1 MSTVEEIVKA
11 IKELS
16 PDKRDEVRR
25 HLDLLWR
32 LSSLESAGDLE
43 NSVNPYRSLRHYTA
57 SNLRTKRIR
66 PRRPPIQIK
75 GKPVSETIVEDR
87 R

>member
-1 MSTVEEIVKA
+1 MSTIEEIVEA

-16 PDKRDEVRR
+16 PEKREEVRR
-25 HLDLLWR
+25 QLVALWQLDWR
-32 LSSLESAGDLE
+32 YAKSPGL
-43 NSVNPYRSLRHYTA
+43 PI
-57 SNLRTKRIR
+57 KRAR

-75 GKPVSETIVEDR
+75 GKPISETVVEDR

>member
-1 MSTVEEIVKA
+1 MSTVEEIVEA

-16 PDKRDEVRR
+16 PEKRDEVRR
-25 HLDLLWR
+25 QLVSLW
-32 LSSLESAGDLE
+32 SLNSGYTKSAGL
-43 NSVNPYRSLRHYTA
+43 SI
-57 SNLRTKRIR
+57 KRAR

-75 GKPVSETIVEDR
+75 GRPISETVVEDR

>member
-1 MSTVEEIVKA
+1 MSTVEEIVEA

-16 PDKRDEVRR
+16 PEKRDEVRR
-25 HLDLLWR
+25 QLVSLWPR
-32 LSSLESAGDLE
+32 NSRESAGDTEATRL
-43 NSVNPYRSLRHYTA
+43 YRMHWHDNA
-57 SNLRTKRIR
+57 INLPIKRAR

-75 GKPVSETIVEDR
+75 GKPISETVVEDR

>member
-25 HLDLLWR
+25 QLLSV
-32 LSSLESAGDLE
+32 LVVNSHEVSSDA
-43 NSVNPYRSLRHYTA
+43 YTKSLR
-57 SNLRTKRIR
+57 LPIKRAR

-75 GKPVSETIVEDR
+75 GKPISETVVEDR